1 MRLIM
6 QMVLFSLIFSVTFF
20 GIGLLVAGYWI
31 KSKFKKKQN
40 QYLATIK
47 RAQERLGK

>member
-31 KSKFKKKQN
+31 KSKFKKKQK